1 MVITSLDNSKV
12 KDLIKLQMKKYRD
25 ISSKYLVEGEHL
37 IEEAYKAG
45 VLLEVILVEGSSINI
60 DVTHTY
66 VSSNVMKKIS
76 VMDTSINMIG
86 LCKKNEDVEITGNH
100 ILLIDDVQTPGNLGT
115 IIRSAVAFGI
125 DGIVLSNNTVDL
137 YNPKVLR
144 ATQGMYCHLP
154 IIRRDLEEFIKEYK
168 SRDYKIYGTNVVNG
182 VDVRELSASDRE
194 KYCFIVG
201 NEGNGV
207 RESIQNMCDLNLYIP
222 MNSKVES
229 LNVGVACS
237 ILLYELGR

>member
-1 MVITSLDNSKV
+1 MVITSLDNSKI

-25 ISSKYLVEGEHL
+25 ISNTYLVEGEHL
-37 IEEAYKAG
+37 IEEAYKAN
-45 VLLEVILVEGSSINI
+45 VLLEVILVEDSFIDI
-60 DVTHTY
+60 DVPKTY
-66 VSSNVMKKIS
+66 VNHNVMKKIS
-76 VMDTSINMIG
+76 LMDTSINMVG
-86 LCKKNEDVEITGNH
+86 LCKKSDCEDIVGNH

-154 IIRRDLEEFIKEYK
+154 IIRKDLKDVII
-168 SRDYKIYGTNVVNG
+168 DYKNKGYKIIGTNVDNG
-182 VDVRELSASDRE
+182 VDVRDLSDE
-194 KYCFIVG
+194 DKKKYCFIVG

-207 RESIQNMCDLNLYIP
+207 SLEIQDMCDINLYIP
-222 MNSKVES
+222 MNEKVES